1 MVAGLWARLKN
12 YLGRK
17 VWEEGVHSLGWPRR
31 LLINTLRLGYVLGRE
46 VYEGHLTLRAT
57 SLVYT
62 SFLSLVPLLA
72 VSFSVLKAFDVQYRL
87 EPLLHNFLAP
97 LGPRSDQIVQNAT
110 LFIQNIRVGVLGS
123 VGLALLLY
131 TVVSL
136 VQQTEDAFNFIW
148 RVKNLRGFMHRFS
161 DYLSV
166 ILVGPVL
173 VFSALGLAAT
183 VIGTDVVKE
192 LAEFKPFGTLI
203 YFAGRLIPYVLVVAA
218 LVFVYVFLP
227 NTRVRFGSAV
237 VGAVFAV
244 VLWQITGW
252 VFASFVAA
260 SGRYEAIYSGFALV
274 LLFMIWLYLVW
285 LILLIGAQVAFYHQY
300 PQFVVRNKEAL
311 MLGHRLKEQLAFVIV
326 FLITT
331 NFYHNR
337 RPWTFEALVQ
347 RLELPLEPVRQALAM
362 LEAKGLIAAVGSDPV
377 TYLPAKAP
385 DTVAL
390 KEFIALIRSNGQ
402 ENCLPCSVPQV
413 DRLWKRLDAAV
424 GSALGNETLKD
435 LVAAQEDVRQLDGS

>member
-1 MVAGLWARLKN
+1 MMVGLWARLGN
-12 YLGRK
+12 YVGRK
-17 VWEEGVHSLGWPRR
+17 VWDEDVRSLHWPRR

-62 SFLSLVPLLA
+62 SFLSFVPLLA
-72 VSFSVLKAFDVQYRL
+72 VSFSVLKAFGVQYQL
-87 EPLLHNFLAP
+87 EPLLRNFLAP
-97 LGPRSDQIVQNAT
+97 LGPKGDQIVQNIT
-110 LFIQNIRVGVLGS
+110 HFIQNIRVGVLGS

-173 VFSALGLAAT
+173 IFSALGLAAT
-183 VIGTDVVKE
+183 VMGTDVVKG
-192 LAEFKPFGTLI
+192 LAEFEPFGTLI
-203 YFAGRLIPYVLVVAA
+203 YFTGRLIPYVLVVAA

-227 NTRVRFGSAV
+227 NTKVRFSSAV

-244 VLWQITGW
+244 ALWQITGW
-252 VFASFVAA
+252 LFASFAVA

-311 MLGHRLKEQLAFVIV
+311 ILGHRLKEQLALMVM
-326 FLITT
+326 FLIAE

-347 RLELPLEPVRQALAM
+347 RLELPLEPLRKT
-362 LEAKGLIAAVGSDPV
+362 LEALEEKGFVVVVGSDPV
-377 TYLPAKAP
+377 KYLPAKAP
-385 DTVAL
+385 DILTL
-390 KEFIALIRSNGQ
+390 KEFISAIRRNGQ
-402 ENCLPCSVPQV
+402 ESCFPCSVPQV
-413 DRLWKRLDAAV
+413 GRLWKRLDTAI

-435 LVAAQEDVRQLDGS
+435 LVVAEEEN

>member
-1 MVAGLWARLKN
+1 MMARLWARLGN
-12 YLGRK
+12 YLGVK
-17 VWEEGVHSLGWPRR
+17 VWEEDVHSLSWPRR
-31 LLINTLRLGYVLGRE
+31 LLINILRLGYVLGRE

-62 SFLSLVPLLA
+62 SFLSFVPLLA
-72 VSFSVLKAFDVQYRL
+72 VSFSVLKAFDVQYQL
-87 EPLLHNFLAP
+87 EPLLRNFLAP
-97 LGPRSDQIVQNAT
+97 LGPKGDQIVQNAT

-123 VGLALLLY
+123 VGLVLLLY

-136 VQQTEDAFNFIW
+136 VQQMEDAFNYIW

-173 VFSALGLAAT
+173 IFSALGLAAT
-183 VIGTDVVKE
+183 IMGTDVVKRLTE
-192 LAEFKPFGTLI
+192 LEPFGTLA
-203 YFAGRLIPYVLVVAA
+203 YFASRLIPYLLVVAA

-244 VLWQITGW
+244 ALWQITGW
-252 VFASFVAA
+252 LFASFAVA

-311 MLGHRLKEQLAFVIV
+311 VLGHRLKEQLALMVM
-326 FLITT
+326 FLIAA

-347 RLELPLEPVRQALAM
+347 RLELPLEPLRQMLEA
-362 LEAKGLIAAVGSDPV
+362 LEAKGFIVPVGSDPV

-385 DTVAL
+385 DTLTL
-390 KEFIALIRSNGQ
+390 KEFISAVRRNGQ
-402 ENCLPCSVPQV
+402 ETCFVCSAPQV
-413 DRLWKRLDAAV
+413 DRLWKRLDAVV

-435 LVAAQEDVRQLDGS
+435 LVVAEEEN